1 VLVISI
7 FWGLKF
13 CLGEISPQ
21 PPHLVATGM
30 ELCSG
35 TNMFFDIVR
44 NDKQLHIQIY
54 GFSRLHTQWC
64 NWWGKRGESPHLPSY
79 M

>member
-1 VLVISI
+1 M
-7 FWGLKF
+7 
-13 CLGEISPQ
+13 
-21 PPHLVATGM
+21 GM

-44 NDKQLHIQIY
+44 NDKQLHIIQMY
-54 GFSRLHTQWC
+54 DFSRLHTQWR
-64 NWWGKRGESPHLPSY
+64 NWRGEEGRIPHLASY